1 MTRLGNGLAALLLLL
16 VPGMV
21 SGGDAPPL
29 VVIIIDDMGD
39 RLVEGQRVRDLPGPV
54 VCAMLPHTPHAVR
67 LARECH
73 ADGKEVMLHQPM
85 QAMNGALTG
94 PGSVMLDMDRKQFQE
109 QVEANLSAVP
119 HVSAL
124 NNHMGSLLTQ
134 HPGHM
139 AWLMEV
145 LRRHPDPL
153 VFVDSRTTPR
163 TVAEL
168 LAQEQGVPTV
178 RRDVFL
184 DHLQDEESIRREVG
198 RLIDI
203 ARRNGSA
210 VAIGHPY
217 PETLNVLEEKLPR
230 LLAEEEIRLVS
241 LRDLLAY
248 RGQEI
253 ATPDTPSL
261 ATGR

>member
-1 MTRLGNGLAALLLLL
+1 MA
-16 VPGMV
+16 P
-21 SGGDAPPL
+21 GGDGPPL

-39 RLVEGQRVRDLPGPV
+39 RLIEGQRVRDLPGPV
-54 VCAMLPHTPHAVR
+54 VCAMLPHTAHAQR
-67 LARECH
+67 LAKECH

-85 QAMNGALTG
+85 QAMNGAPTG
-94 PGSVMLDMDRKQFQE
+94 PGSVMLDMDREQFQE

-119 HVSAL
+119 HVSAV

-145 LRRHPDPL
+145 LLRYPEPL

-163 TVAEL
+163 TVAEQ
-168 LAQEQGVPTV
+168 LAREQGVPAV
-178 RRDVFL
+178 RRDIFL
-184 DHLQDEESIRREVG
+184 DHFQDEESIRHALR
-198 RLIDI
+198 RLVDL

-217 PETLNVLEEKLPR
+217 QETLNVLEEEIPR
-230 LLAEEEIRLVS
+230 LLAEEKVRLVS

-253 ATPDTPSL
+253 TTPDIPSF
-261 ATGR
+261 ASGHQAR